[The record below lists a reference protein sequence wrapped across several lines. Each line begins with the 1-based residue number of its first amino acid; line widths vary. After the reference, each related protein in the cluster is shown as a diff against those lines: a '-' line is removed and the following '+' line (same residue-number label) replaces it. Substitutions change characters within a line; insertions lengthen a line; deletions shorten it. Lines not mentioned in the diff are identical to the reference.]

1 MNLSFQFADPA
12 LLWLLLLLPIVS
24 WWKGKKGSP
33 IAVKMPSIDDALM
46 VGARTR
52 SRAGS
57 LMFFLSLLSLTLL
70 ILALAR
76 PRFSRGTTD
85 VDSKG
90 IDIILT
96 LDVSGSMEAMDFTLD
111 NKQVNR
117 LEVIKNVVEKFI
129 ETRTNDRI
137 GMVAFAGRP
146 YMAAPLTH
154 DQAWVTQRLQDVQ
167 IGQVEDGTAIGSALA
182 AAVDHLR
189 DSVVKSRIIILLTDG
204 VNNAGAVNPLTAAEA
219 AKALGIK
226 VYTIGAGT
234 NGEAPFPARD
244 MFGGVHMQK
253 IKVEID
259 EKMLTEIADSTGGK
273 YFRATDTDSLEKI
286 YDTINQ
292 LETTERKI
300 SKYEDFDE
308 LFLWFL
314 SAGLFLL
321 LLEFILNQ
329 TKFRRLP

>member
-90 IDIILT
+90 IDIMLT

-167 IGQVEDGTAIGSALA
+167 IGQVEDGTAIG
-182 AAVDHLR
+182 
-189 DSVVKSRIIILLTDG
+189 ILLTDG